1 MAESELDKHTKIIT
15 EFTRKVDELQIKA
28 DEAVK
33 LKDQV
38 DEYVKIFRNLNIL
51 FTYLDTATQLIN
63 FRRRRMSWRNTKRNS
78 RKAQTCGNTSR
89 PVNSYAQLEFETIL
103 IV

>member
-38 DEYVKIFRNLNIL
+38 DEYVKCI
-51 FTYLDTATQLIN
+51 
-63 FRRRRMSWRNTKRNS
+63 
-78 RKAQTCGNTSR
+78 
-89 PVNSYAQLEFETIL
+89 
-103 IV
+103 

>member
-1 MAESELDKHTKIIT
+1 MSDFFWIRHIYWIAPTQPPRQKSEDNLAMAESELDKHTKIIT

-38 DEYVKIFRNLNIL
+38 DEYVKFIWNLDLVI
-51 FTYLDTATQLIN
+51 YI
-63 FRRRRMSWRNTKRNS
+63 
-78 RKAQTCGNTSR
+78 
-89 PVNSYAQLEFETIL
+89 I
-103 IV
+103 